1 MFLPTYV
8 DPRKLAVQGCL
19 LDGRVSAEQLSRLLS
34 SVASI
39 CSPLEATVAF
49 SVDESKAKIACG
61 VVRVSVMA
69 ICQRCLDEVQVDLQA
84 EFSLQIVYSEEQA
97 QQIAS
102 NYEPW
107 LVVDKMANLCEVLED
122 EILLALPVVNYHPV
136 GACTGDA
143 FVDALDADEG
153 SLVDN
158 PFSVLKQLKR

>member
-1 MFLPTYV
+1 MT
-8 DPRKLAVQGCL
+8 
-19 LDGRVSAEQLSRLLS
+19 
-34 SVASI
+34 
-39 CSPLEATVAF
+39 
-49 SVDESKAKIACG
+49 
-61 VVRVSVMA
+61 

-143 FVDALDADEG
+143 FVDTLDSDEG
-153 SLVDN
+153 SVGDN
-158 PFSVLKQLKR
+158 PFSILNQLKR